1 MTTSPE
7 AAITKA
13 SLEQGIADVLQQQVG
28 QRPDSVTC
36 PGSVKAA
43 TGESIRCVLAAGTT
57 KYGLTATVNSYS
69 NGKANYSVKVDDKPT
84 N

>member
-1 MTTSPE
+1 LTLDGHRVGQ
-7 AAITKA
+7 I
-13 SLEQGIADVLQQQVG
+13 IVLQQQVD

-36 PGSVKAA
+36 PGPVKA
-43 TGESIRCVLAAGTT
+43 TSGESVRCELAAGST

-69 NGKANYSVKVDDKPT
+69 DGKADYSVQVDDKPS